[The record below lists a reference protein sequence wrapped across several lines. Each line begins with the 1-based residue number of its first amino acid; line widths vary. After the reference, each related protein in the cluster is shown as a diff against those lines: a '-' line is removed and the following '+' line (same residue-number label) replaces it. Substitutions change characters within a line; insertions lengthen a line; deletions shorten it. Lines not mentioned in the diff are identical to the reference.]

1 MKLQPINNSSLKTHG
16 IKKTV
21 KFGIKSSGL
30 AHIFNVL
37 RNQLYS
43 DKITAVIREYTCNGI
58 DAHVEDNKSE
68 LPITVTLPNRLNPNF
83 KVRDYGKALSDE
95 EISEVYA
102 FYGESTKR
110 TSNNQIGMIGI
121 GSKSAFA
128 YGDNFV
134 IHSYLNGKK
143 HIYNAFIDP
152 SQVGQITKLGVEETK
167 EENGVE
173 IIVPVKGD
181 DHDEFREKAETLFK
195 WYEVRPTIKGVK
207 EFSYNDNDI
216 LFSGD
221 DSDWEWTDGKQENGY
236 YHSGGECVAVMG
248 NIGYPVSWYNL
259 NISGDRD
266 LQKLTNKNLVLR
278 FDIGDLEIS
287 ASREK
292 LQYTDYTRESIIAR
306 LKKVEQELAD
316 KVSETFNDCETLFDA
331 RCLYGSVFD
340 YGSGLYQ
347 LRDII
352 SKKLQWKGKQIT
364 DSNFTVHPSSGYH
377 DIMKIHHYKKGSRG
391 GRYRGE
397 EAHYISCKN
406 DTVVVLNDMG
416 HRRGIM
422 GRLLPLIIEEGKD
435 VYLADFQD
443 DVTKK
448 KWMAETNFDGKCPKM
463 SELECRKLTDF
474 YGKSTKSDGSSYA
487 KDSKHTT
494 KEFIIDWDKVENGNS
509 WDRAKSGYYKEDAAD
524 IKNDSGVYV
533 IIDKFEIEGNVN
545 GSYKSDSHPQQ
556 LKCLKEKLEKIGI
569 DLPTKLYA
577 FKKVV
582 RSKVEGKD
590 NWTNLFV
597 WLEKELKKTMVEK
610 KLVQKYVDRIH
621 ALESNPEELPDAGSK
636 GHILLKEKVV
646 KPDSEILD
654 FLRKMEMMLHPTWAK
669 AIDAFNEVVKNLD
682 FKDLKLGKGIKPTHD
697 LKFLGRKVLGKYSM
711 LVHAGRYAWGYDFE
725 RRTFGKDV
733 VNYINVVDIT
743 DSGSWE

>member
-1 MKLQPINNSSLKTHG
+1 MKLQPINNASLKTNG

-43 DKITAVIREYTCNGI
+43 DKITAVIREYTCNAI
-58 DAHVEDNKSE
+58 DAHVEDGKSE
-68 LPITVTLPNRLNPNF
+68 TPIIVTLPNRLNPNF
-83 KVRDYGKALSDE
+83 KVRDYGKALSDD

-110 TSNNQIGMIGI
+110 TSNDQIGMIGI

-134 IHSYLNGKK
+134 IHSYIDGKK

-152 SQVGQITKLGVEETK
+152 SQVGQITKLGVEETE

-173 IIVPVKGD
+173 IVVPVKGD
-181 DHDEFREKAETLFK
+181 DHDEFREKSETLFK
-195 WYEVRPTIKGVK
+195 WYKVRPTIKGAK
-207 EFSYNDNDI
+207 EFSYTDNDV
-216 LFSGD
+216 LFNGD
-221 DSDWEWTDGKQENGY
+221 DGDWEWTDGKADGY
-236 YHSGGECVAVMG
+236 YGSGGECIAVMG
-248 NIGYPVSWYNL
+248 NIGYPVSWYSL
-259 NISGDRD
+259 NNSDRR
-266 LQKLTNKNLVLR
+266 LQKLANRNLILR

-292 LQYTDYTRESIIAR
+292 LQYTDYTRKSINDR
-306 LKKVEQELAD
+306 LEKVEQELAD
-316 KVSETFNDCETLFDA
+316 KISETFNGCETLFDA
-331 RCLYGSVFD
+331 KCLYGSVFD
-340 YGSGLYQ
+340 YGNGLYQ

-352 SKKLQWKGKQIT
+352 SKKLTWKGKQIT
-364 DSNFTVHPSSGYH
+364 DANFTVHPTNEFAH
-377 DIMKIHHYKKGSRG
+377 EMKIHHYKKGARG

-397 EAHYISCKN
+397 EAHYINCKN
-406 DTVVVLNDMG
+406 NTTVIINDMG

-422 GRLLPLIIEEGKD
+422 GRVLPLILEENKD

-443 DVTKK
+443 NAIKK
-448 KWMAETNFDGKCPKM
+448 KWMANQNFDAKTLKM

-474 YGKSTKSDGSSYA
+474 YGKSTSDGNYV

-494 KEFIIDWDKVENGNS
+494 KEFIIDWDKIKDGNS
-509 WDRAKSGYYKEDAAD
+509 WDRAKSLYYKEDAAD
-524 IKNDSGVYV
+524 VKNGSGIYV

-545 GSYKSDSHPQQ
+545 GSYKTNSHPYQ
-556 LKCLKEKLEKIGI
+556 LHHLKEKLEKVGI

-577 FKKVV
+577 FKKAV
-582 RSKVEGKD
+582 RGKVEGKK

-597 WLEKELKKTMVEK
+597 WLKKELKNTMEK
-610 KLVQKYVDRIH
+610 QELVQKYVDRVH
-621 ALESNPEELPDAGSK
+621 ALENNPETLPDVGSK
-636 GHILLKEKVV
+636 GHILLKTEVA
-646 KPDSEILD
+646 KPDSDILD
-654 FLRKMEMMLHPTWAK
+654 FLSKMEMMLHPTWAK
-669 AIDAFNEVVKNLD
+669 AIDSFNEIVNSLED
-682 FKDLKLGKGIKPTHD
+682 CKDLKLGKGVKPTHD
-697 LKFLGRKVLGKYSM
+697 LKSLGKKVLNKYSM

-725 RRTFGKDV
+725 RKAFGKDV
-733 VNYINVVDIT
+733 VNYVNVVDIT
-743 DSGSWE
+743 DSGTGK